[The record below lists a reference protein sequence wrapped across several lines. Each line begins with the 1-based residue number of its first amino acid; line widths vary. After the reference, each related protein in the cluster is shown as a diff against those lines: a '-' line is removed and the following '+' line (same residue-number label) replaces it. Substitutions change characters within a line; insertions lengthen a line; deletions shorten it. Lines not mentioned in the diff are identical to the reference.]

1 MANIFQIATVL
12 YDVLKAVVP
21 SGKIEDKVRFI

>member
-12 YDVLKAVVP
+12 YDVLTTVVP
-21 SGKIEDKVRFI
+21 SGKIEDEVRFI